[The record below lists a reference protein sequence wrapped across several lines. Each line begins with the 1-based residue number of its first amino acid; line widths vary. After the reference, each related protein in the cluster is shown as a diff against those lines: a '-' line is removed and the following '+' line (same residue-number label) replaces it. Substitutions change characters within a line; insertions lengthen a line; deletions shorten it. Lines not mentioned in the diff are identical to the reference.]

1 MIAARLAR
9 SALSMSGRKRAAP
22 AAAASAAKR
31 PAAAAAAAAAAA
43 LAPGEVLVYPG
54 GLVRATLLRRYKRF
68 LGDVE
73 LAPGAAPV
81 TVHVPNTGPMTTLVD
96 GLPGAEALLSV
107 SASKTRKYAHTLEW
121 LRPAPGAAW
130 VGVHSAKANA
140 MVGALLAAGAVPG
153 LPPFDA
159 VRREVPFGAERSRVD
174 FVLDHAAAG
183 AVPAGECFV
192 EVKSVTLAEDL
203 PGGGGRLAV
212 FPDTVSVRAQRHV
225 RELTAVAARGGDA
238 AMVFLVQRGDC
249 AAGFA
254 PSHRCDPGYGR
265 LVVAAAAA
273 GVRVVA
279 LAVELDADAGVVR
292 FVGVLKVRLEHGL

>member
-9 SALSMSGRKRAAP
+9 SFLSMSGIKRAAP

-31 PAAAAAAAAAAA
+31 PAAAAAAAAP

-54 GLVRATLLRRYKRF
+54 GLVHATLLRRYKRF

-96 GLPGAEALLSV
+96 DLPTEALLSV
-107 SASKTRKYAHTLEW
+107 SASTTRKYAHTLEW
-121 LRPAPGAAW
+121 MRPAPGAAW

-140 MVGALLAAGAVPG
+140 MVDALLAVGAVPG
-153 LPPFDA
+153 LPPFDT

-174 FVLDHAAAG
+174 FVLDRAAAG
-183 AVPAGECFV
+183 ALPAGECFV

-203 PGGGGRLAV
+203 PAGGGRLAV

-225 RELTAVAARGGDA
+225 RELAAVAAHGGDA
-238 AMVFLVQRGDC
+238 AMVFVVQRGDC

-254 PSHRCDPGYGR
+254 PSHRCDPEYGR

-292 FVGVLKVRLEHGL
+292 FVGALKVRLEHGL